1 MSCSMDRIGSYP
13 ARGGGTTPIPP
24 SPLPKVPPGKHLDAV
39 LLALVQQR
47 KAEAG
52 VLPGVP
58 FH

>member
-1 MSCSMDRIGSYP
+1 MERIGSYP
-13 ARGGGTTPIPP
+13 AGTGGTTKLPP
-24 SPLPKVPPGKHLDAV
+24 APLPKVPPGKHLDAV

-47 KAEAG
+47 KVEAG